1 MLLLKHRKAQKAELK
16 QGTLIK
22 ELQPFSGKSK
32 TLHCPNVQSHV
43 KEKEES
49 TKKLKSSLSTTPWFL
64 TFAEPEVK
72 ELEISTEHS
81 TEFIEEYGPKT
92 WQEIYTFSSQVRF
105 IPGPRNQYRKETFQ
119 TLLDTL
125 KEYVKNWKTQSV
137 PLILKGETGNGK
149 TRCLQLLAKD
159 LDLECICLHEVFI
172 EQYTREEFKEKLLG
186 FSSRGLNCTS
196 KLWVIEHIDTL
207 NEQLKILL
215 LQAIPSMMKTGAV
228 VCTSWP
234 SSKEPS
240 KKFKHLEFFPWT
252 TSSKLN
258 FLQEEW
264 CPSRLR
270 KWSNVAL
277 KESGEN
283 ISSALCL
290 SQLWSTSA
298 IASLNQKEDSDEIDI
313 SYIPV
318 NTRTLLEDS
327 FTERWCSMRSMAV
340 ESNDIELSVQLLQ
353 EMIPMAL
360 VQGRC
365 KQDMQNLVKSL
376 NILSYMDSLGYS
388 ASTSTKTVIEQRL
401 LQNGIRNTATSSL
414 EKFNSGSFLP
424 IPASFMHKST
434 KTMKRSRECIGECK
448 TPETFDTRYY
458 AEDIELFLKANKKQW
473 KSPYSI
479 K

>member
-1 MLLLKHRKAQKAELK
+1 MNVLKE
-16 QGTLIK
+16 I
-22 ELQPFSGKSK
+22 
-32 TLHCPNVQSHV
+32 
-43 KEKEES
+43 
-49 TKKLKSSLSTTPWFL
+49 PWFL
-64 TFAEPEVK
+64 TFAQPEVSSHS
-72 ELEISTEHS
+72 EISQEIS
-81 TEFIEEYGPKT
+81 SEFIEIYGPRS
-92 WQEIYTFSSQVRF
+92 WLDIYTFSSQVRF

-125 KEYVKNWKTQSV
+125 KDYVKNWKSQSL
-137 PLILKGETGNGK
+137 PLILNGETGNGK

-159 LDLECICLHEVFI
+159 LHLECICLHEVFI

-186 FSSRGLNCTS
+186 FASRGLNCAS
-196 KLWVIEHIDTL
+196 KLWVIEHIDSL

-228 VCTSWP
+228 VCTAWP
-234 SSKEPS
+234 NSKEPS
-240 KKFKHLEFFPWT
+240 KKFRHLEFFPWT
-252 TSSKLN
+252 TSSKLE
-258 FLQEEW
+258 FLQQDW
-264 CPSRLR
+264 CPARLR
-270 KWSNVAL
+270 KWSNMAL

-298 IASLNQKEDSDEIDI
+298 IASANQKEDSDETH

-318 NTRTLLEDS
+318 NIRTLLEDS

-340 ESNDIELSVQLLQ
+340 ESNDIELSVQILQ
-353 EMIPMAL
+353 EMIPLAL

-376 NILSYMDSLGYS
+376 NTLSYMDSLGYS
-388 ASTSTKTVIEQRL
+388 ASTSIKTIIEQRL
-401 LQNGIRNTATSSL
+401 LQNGVRNTATSSL

-434 KTMKRSRECIGECK
+434 KTMKRIRESIGECK

-458 AEDIELFLKANKKQW
+458 EEDLELFLKANKKQW